1 MKTTISSPTQTVA
14 IGADRPFV
22 IVGERI
28 NPTGRRVLAAQMQ
41 ALDFTMAQQDAV
53 NQVAAGAHVLDVNAG
68 VPGADEPAILAAAVQ
83 AVQAVVDV
91 PLSLDSSVIEALA
104 AGLAVYQGKALVNSV
119 TGEDESLER
128 VLPLVKKHGA
138 AVVGIA
144 NDETGIPVTP
154 EARLAIARK
163 IVQRAEDHGISRA
176 DVVIDPLAMTVG
188 ADHTAATV
196 TLETIRL
203 VRRELGVNTICGASN
218 ISFGLPDR
226 MPLNTAFLAL
236 GIGAGLTA
244 AITNPLEEAIRKTVL
259 AADVMMGRDE
269 YCQRWIA
276 AVRGEA
282 GQERPSRR
290 RRRRDRPSPG

>member
-1 MKTTISSPTQTVA
+1 MV
-14 IGADRPFV
+14 IGAGHPFV

-41 ALDFTMAQQDAV
+41 ALDFTMTQQDAV
-53 NQVAAGAHVLDVNAG
+53 AQVEAGAHVLDVNAG

-128 VLPLVKKHGA
+128 VLPLVKKHDA

-163 IVQRAEDHGISRA
+163 IVRRAEDHGISPA

-188 ADHTAATV
+188 ADHNAATV

-218 ISFGLPDR
+218 VSFGLPDR
-226 MPLNTAFLAL
+226 LPLNTTFLAL
-236 GIGAGLTA
+236 GVGAGLTA
-244 AITNPLEEAIRKTVL
+244 AITNPLEEAIRKAVL

-269 YCQRWIA
+269 FCQRWIA

-290 RRRRDRPSPG
+290 RRRQNRPPPG